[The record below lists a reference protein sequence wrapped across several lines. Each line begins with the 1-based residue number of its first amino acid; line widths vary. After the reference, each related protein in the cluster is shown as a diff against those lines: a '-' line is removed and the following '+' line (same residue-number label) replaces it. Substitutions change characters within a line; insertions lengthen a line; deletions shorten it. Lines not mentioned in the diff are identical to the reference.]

1 LKVILS
7 IDPIKYPLTGIGR
20 YSYELSKALA
30 DNEHIDSLCFLRGSR
45 VCTSFPETVKKQKSV
60 SRLHHLLRKSR
71 IAIALYRTTA
81 PRIKAWALRGFEDH
95 IFHGPNFYLPPF
107 GGRSAVTIHDLS
119 VFRWPECHPPER
131 VLYMEAELELTLKR
145 AAVLITDSEF
155 TRLEV
160 ARQFNWPLE
169 RVYAVSLASADTFH
183 PREPSVLSPLL
194 GRYGLSS
201 DGYCLFSGTIEPRKN
216 IDTLLDAY
224 VMLPAP
230 ARRKWP
236 LVLTGYQG
244 WNSDRLHKR
253 IDGAVREGW
262 ARYLGYVPWDHL
274 PSLFAG
280 ARLFAFP
287 SLYEGF
293 GLPVLEAMASGVP
306 VVCSNSS
313 SLPEVAG
320 DAAGMCASLNVDELS
335 RLILVGLEDE
345 NWREIAIGRGLER
358 AAQFSWK
365 RCADETIAAYEAAL
379 CV

>member
-7 IDPIKYPLTGIGR
+7 LDPIKYPLTGIGR
-20 YSYELSKALA
+20 YTYELAKALA
-30 DNEHIDSLCFLRGSR
+30 QSEQIDSLRFFRGTR
-45 VCTSFPETVKKQKSV
+45 LCTAIPETAKEPNTIGW
-60 SRLHHLLRKSR
+60 LHHRLRKSR
-71 IAIALYRTTA
+71 IALELYRA
-81 PRIKAWALRGFEDH
+81 IVPRKKAWALRGLEDH

-107 GGRSAVTIHDLS
+107 GGRSVVTIHDLS
-119 VFRWPECHPPER
+119 VFSWPECHPPER
-131 VLYMEAELELTLKR
+131 VRYVEEELELSLKR
-145 AAVLITDSEF
+145 ATVLITDSEF

-160 ARQFNWPLE
+160 TRQFNWPLE
-169 RVYAVSLASADTFH
+169 RIHAVSLASADIFH
-183 PREPSVLSPLL
+183 PREPSVLSPLMD
-194 GRYGLSS
+194 RYRLSS

-224 VMLPAP
+224 TMLPAP
-230 ARRKWP
+230 VRRKWP

-244 WNSDRLHKR
+244 WSSDNLHKR
-253 IDGAVREGW
+253 IDTAVREGW
-262 ARYLGYVPWDHL
+262 ALYLGYVPAEHL
-274 PSLFAG
+274 PKLFAG

-293 GLPVLEAMASGVP
+293 GLPVLEAMVSGVP
-306 VVCSNSS
+306 VVCSNAS
-313 SLPEVAG
+313 SLPEVVG
-320 DAAGMCASLNVDELS
+320 DSAGMCDPLDVDELS

-345 NWREIAIGRGLER
+345 NWREIAISKGLGR